1 MWKQLV
7 HKLKGDPMTE
17 DEIKDI
23 VNESSEQGILEE
35 EEAEMIGRVMELDT
49 KDAGD
54 IMTPRTKVVGID
66 AETPIEE
73 ALRFMLGQAFSRY
86 PLYEEDIDHV
96 TGILHLKDLTRCV
109 IYDEDETKT
118 LQDIARKPYFVP
130 ESMDID
136 DLFRQMQAMHSHMA
150 VVVDEYGQTVG
161 VVSMEDIL
169 EEIVGNIFDEYDVED
184 REIVRQS
191 EGRFLING
199 LADLQEVGEALGIEV
214 PEDYETLN
222 GLLISM
228 LGRIPA
234 EGEKPVMELNGWT
247 FHVLDVRENRI
258 RLVRAVKDSRE

>member
-1 MWKQLV
+1 
-7 HKLKGDPMTE
+7 
-17 DEIKDI
+17 
-23 VNESSEQGILEE
+23 
-35 EEAEMIGRVMELDT
+35 MIGRVMELDT

-66 AETPIEE
+66 VEMPIAE

-96 TGILHLKDLTRCV
+96 IGILHLKDLTRCV

-118 LQDIARKPYFVP
+118 LADIARKPYFVP
-130 ESMDID
+130 SGMDID
-136 DLFRQMQAMHSHMA
+136 DLFRQMQAKHTHMA
-150 VVVDEYGQTVG
+150 IVVDEYGQTEG

-169 EEIVGNIFDEYDVED
+169 EEIVGNIFDEYDVEE

-191 EGRFLING
+191 EGRYLIRG
-199 LADLQEVGEALGIEV
+199 LADLQDVADELGIEA

-222 GLLISM
+222 GLLISE

-234 EGEKPVMELNGWT
+234 EGEKPEIPYQGWV
-247 FHVLDVRENRI
+247 FHVLDVKENRI
-258 RLVRAVKDSRE
+258 RMVRAVKDSRK